1 MHPDDPMLHDRI
13 ETDAD
18 NGAGARAADPGATD
32 GKGVGIAVGV
42 TNVALYALLPVL
54 IVVGVWTL
62 ISVYAIVK
70 WIGSA
75 PQEPNAAV
83 IVLGVALM
91 VSLYVVLFAVG
102 VGLVGRSLSPKK
114 RRRS

>member
-1 MHPDDPMLHDRI
+1 MSDDLL
-13 ETDAD
+13 ETDPEPAD
-18 NGAGARAADPGATD
+18 APAPAGAGGGTD
-32 GKGVGIAVGV
+32 GKGVGIAIGALNV
-42 TNVALYALLPVL
+42 TLYAMLPVL

-83 IVLGVALM
+83 IVLGVAMM
-91 VSLYVVLFAVG
+91 VALFVVLFAVG
-102 VGLVGRSLSPKK
+102 VGLVGRSLNPKK
-114 RRRS
+114 RSRR

>member
-1 MHPDDPMLHDRI
+1 MHPDGPMLADEFHADAEASPTPS
-13 ETDAD
+13 ET
-18 NGAGARAADPGATD
+18 GATD
-32 GKGVGIAVGV
+32 GKGVGIAVGA
-42 TNVALYALLPVL
+42 TNVALYAMLPVL

-75 PQEPNAAV
+75 PEEPNPTV

-91 VSLYVVLFAVG
+91 VSLFVVLFAVG
-102 VGLVGRSLSPKK
+102 VGLIGRSLSPKRRK
-114 RRRS
+114 RT

>member
-1 MHPDDPMLHDRI
+1 MSDDLPH
-13 ETDAD
+13 
-18 NGAGARAADPGATD
+18 ADPSRDLSAPRAGGGATD
-32 GKGVGIAVGV
+32 GKGVGVALGGL
-42 TNVALYALLPVL
+42 NVALYALLPVM

-83 IVLGVALM
+83 IVLGVAMM
-91 VSLYVVLFAVG
+91 VSLFVVLFAVG
-102 VGLVGRSLSPKK
+102 VGLVGRSLSPKRRK
-114 RRRS
+114 RT

>member
-1 MHPDDPMLHDRI
+1 MSDDLI
-13 ETDAD
+13 QTDPSPKDVPA
-18 NGAGARAADPGATD
+18 PGATGASD
-32 GKGVGIAVGV
+32 GTGVGVAIGV
-42 TNVALYALLPVL
+42 MNVALYALLPAL

-75 PQEPNAAV
+75 PQQANAAV
-83 IVLGVALM
+83 IVLGMATM
-91 VSLYVVLFAVG
+91 VSLFVVLFAVG

-114 RRRS
+114 RKRR

>member
-1 MHPDDPMLHDRI
+1 MSDDLM
-13 ETDAD
+13 ETDSSPTDVPAPRD
-18 NGAGARAADPGATD
+18 GGATD
-32 GKGVGIAVGV
+32 GKGVGIAIGAM
-42 TNVALYALLPVL
+42 NVALYALLPVL

-75 PQEPNAAV
+75 PQQANAAV

-91 VSLYVVLFAVG
+91 VSLFVVLFAVG

-114 RRRS
+114 RKRR